1 MKKIKSSLILLIVF
15 CLLSTVFCFLWR
27 WAISPVCQENCQNK
41 IFIIA
46 KGEGLGEVAQRLE
59 QEKLI
64 RSSLAFQF
72 LATKLGIS
80 RKIQAGDFR
89 LNPKMS
95 AEEIAQELTHGS
107 LDRWVT
113 IIEGLRREEIG
124 QSLASNF
131 QFPDSNFQ
139 YEEFLEETKNLE
151 GKLFP
156 DTYLLPKEADA
167 KKMIE
172 VLTKNFQKK
181 TPQPTKEVLILASII
196 EREARHSEDRPIVAG
211 ILLKRLEEGWPLQAD
226 ATVQYA
232 VASAKCKAQSAK
244 CEWWPK
250 SLTREDLKIKSLY
263 NTYLYQGL
271 PPGPICN
278 PGLASIEAVLN
289 SQETDY
295 WFYLSDTQGIIHY
308 AKTAEEHQENIEK
321 YLL

>member
-1 MKKIKSSLILLIVF
+1 
-15 CLLSTVFCFLWR
+15 
-27 WAISPVCQENCQNK
+27 
-41 IFIIA
+41 
-46 KGEGLGEVAQRLE
+46 LE

-89 LNPKMS
+89 LNPEMS
-95 AEEIAQELTHGS
+95 AEEIAKELTHGS

-113 IIEGLRREEIG
+113 IIEGLRREEIAEKLG
-124 QSLASNF
+124 ESGLEKF
-131 QFPDSNFQ
+131 DK
-139 YEEFLEETKNLE
+139 EEFLQESKNLE

-156 DTYLLPKEADA
+156 DTYLFPKEADA
-167 KKMIE
+167 KKIMEI
-172 VLTKNFQKK
+172 LTKNFQKK
-181 TPQPTKEVLILASII
+181 TPQPTKEVLILASVI

-232 VASAKCKAQSAK
+232 VATAHCSLLTADCQ
-244 CEWWPK
+244 EWWPK
-250 SLTREDLKIKSLY
+250 NLTKEDLKIKSPY

-289 SQETDY
+289 PQKTDY

-321 YLL
+321 YLLQ